1 MVNTIVAPPA
11 VLHSALEVWFIQN
24 CVFGG
29 VSITLDLHANQIR
42 GKTVVYLD
50 YDLNPATIDLLSTN
64 DNRIIVYHL
73 GDETAIKDRNS
84 YSSVDMVLRNYYFE
98 HIINE
103 QNPNVHWV
111 PNGYRSGL
119 GPRDSES
126 LKPTNQRPMLASF
139 LGWTANT
146 KSFNNERF
154 DFGKAAKLCGQDLY
168 MNETSG
174 FAQGFNI
181 SLYAAVLE
189 NSVFCP
195 CPAGNS
201 PETIRL
207 YDALEAGAIPIMLD
221 HRFLQNAN
229 PHQAPPFPILGSWA
243 ELPHFLADARSKMNA
258 QPRYYSDMQYATSTW
273 WKTLK
278 DRSRRRVIEHT
289 ASP

>member
-1 MVNTIVAPPA
+1 
-11 VLHSALEVWFIQN
+11 
-24 CVFGG
+24 
-29 VSITLDLHANQIR
+29 VSIPLDLHANQIR

-73 GDETAIKDRNS
+73 GDETAIKDRKS

-119 GPRDSES
+119 GPRDSAS
-126 LKPTNQRPMLASF
+126 LKTTNQRPMLASF
-139 LGWTANT
+139 LGWTANS

-154 DFGKAAKLCGQDLY
+154 DFGQAAKRCGQDLY

-207 YDALEAGAIPIMLD
+207 YDALEAGAIPITLD
-221 HRFLQNAN
+221 QRFLHIAN
-229 PHQAPPFPILGSWA
+229 PYQTPPFPVLGSWA
-243 ELPHFLADARSKMNA
+243 ELPGFLADARSKMNA
-258 QPRYYSDMQYATSTW
+258 QPRYFSEMQQATSAW
-273 WKTLK
+273 WKTIK
-278 DRSRRRVIEHT
+278 ERSRRRVIEHT